1 MARETFLSTN
11 EDRKWLREVHK
22 IDIKKPQ
29 VAILIG
35 NEDCPDGVKVYDHN
49 HVDSPYQ
56 EWQST
61 YIHSEFKL
69 VRGLKHSGIPA
80 TK

>member
-29 VAILIG
+29 VAIMYG
-35 NEDCPDGVKVYDHN
+35 NEDWPEKIRVYESN
-49 HVDSPYQ
+49 HIDSPWV
-56 EWQST
+56 EWCDDMT
-61 YIHSEFKL
+61 GKM
-69 VRGLKHSGIPA
+69 VRSITHPGIPA